1 MTGFAD
7 RGAAPDST
15 VTYAFAVC
23 RGEDASGAPLPED
36 ASGPPLPPG
45 LSAEAPVREL
55 RFGALTAIVQEVPAA
70 DFTEEVWRQRLS
82 DRAEVERCARAH
94 HAVVTAVACFRP
106 TIPLALCTLYR
117 DDRRAVEALGRDE
130 ARFAEVL
137 DRVAGHVEWGVKVYV
152 RPEEHTSGPDGATSA
167 TGATTR
173 PAPGTADRGSA
184 GTPAP
189 GAGRA
194 YLAERRERQR
204 SRVRR
209 HEETLRDADVVDTTL
224 RGLASAARRLQP
236 QHQEL
241 TGDPRPQILNAAY
254 LVAQERTAEL
264 SAAVTALRRRVGA
277 HIEVT
282 GPWVPYSFAGEV

>member
-23 RGEDASGAPLPED
+23 RGEDASGAPLP
-36 ASGPPLPPG
+36 PG
-45 LSAEAPVREL
+45 LSAGAPVRAL

-70 DFTEEVWRQRLS
+70 DFTEEVWRRRLS

-94 HAVVTAVACFRP
+94 HAVVTAVARFRP
-106 TIPLALCTLYR
+106 TVPLALCTLYR
-117 DDRRAVEALGRDE
+117 DDWRAIEALGRDE

-152 RPEEHTSGPDGATSA
+152 RPEEHASGPDGAT
-167 TGATTR
+167 GATPR
-173 PAPGTADRGSA
+173 PAPGAAARGSA
-184 GTPAP
+184 GGPAP